1 MGSLMRTGSV
11 STLGFP
17 GPARFSAR
25 TRKLYF
31 FLVGS
36 PFTLQPHESRV
47 RKNMV
52 RIFFTYKYLSPH
64 WRSCNFTAV
73 IIYLKVV
80 SLMGSLLH
88 LIHLSLSGSNFSTQ
102 YPVMGLPPSSSGSN
116 QVRVTASLAM
126 SEGVTLV
133 GGPGGSETRGK
144 LCDLSLDIS
153 YHFIKSSK
161 GTIFDR
167 WLDSSVKKHTKGI
180 LCNDWCMLCRFADA
194 ILVLSA
200 DPKDVLLHSCELA
213 GFESGVFHRG

>member
-1 MGSLMRTGSV
+1 MN
-11 STLGFP
+11 FHHY
-17 GPARFSAR
+17 FS
-25 TRKLYF
+25 
-31 FLVGS
+31 
-36 PFTLQPHESRV
+36 
-47 RKNMV
+47 
-52 RIFFTYKYLSPH
+52 
-64 WRSCNFTAV
+64 NFTAV

-133 GGPGGSETRGK
+133 GGPGGSETDRK
-144 LCDLSLDIS
+144 LCDLSLNIS
-153 YHFIKSSK
+153 YHFIKTFK

-167 WLDSSVKKHTKGI
+167 SLDSSVKKRTKGI
-180 LCNDWCMLCRFADA
+180 LRNDWRMLCRFTDA

-200 DPKDVLLHSCELA
+200 DPEDVLLHSCELA
-213 GFESGVFHRG
+213 GLESGVFHRG

>member
-11 STLGFP
+11 SVLGFP
-17 GPARFSAR
+17 GPARFSAK
-25 TRKLYF
+25 TRKRYF

-47 RKNMV
+47 GKMFSFFFNMPF
-52 RIFFTYKYLSPH
+52 ILMANEFLSLFP
-64 WRSCNFTAV
+64 SVTF
-73 IIYLKVV
+73 YLKVV

-133 GGPGGSETRGK
+133 GGPGGSET
-144 LCDLSLDIS
+144 DIQ
-153 YHFIKSSK
+153 
-161 GTIFDR
+161 
-167 WLDSSVKKHTKGI
+167 
-180 LCNDWCMLCRFADA
+180 
-194 ILVLSA
+194 
-200 DPKDVLLHSCELA
+200 
-213 GFESGVFHRG
+213 

>member
-1 MGSLMRTGSV
+1 MIAQCDIPMGSLMRTGSV

-17 GPARFSAR
+17 GPARFSAS
-25 TRKLYF
+25 TRKRYF

-47 RKNMV
+47 RKNILH
-52 RIFFTYKYLSPH
+52 IFFTYKYLSPRWLMNFH
-64 WRSCNFTAV
+64 HYSCNFTAV

-133 GGPGGSETRGK
+133 GGPGGSET
-144 LCDLSLDIS
+144 
-153 YHFIKSSK
+153 H
-161 GTIFDR
+161 
-167 WLDSSVKKHTKGI
+167 GI
-180 LCNDWCMLCRFADA
+180 LLF
-194 ILVLSA
+194 IIGYFL
-200 DPKDVLLHSCELA
+200 PFHQ
-213 GFESGVFHRG
+213 VFKGDHF